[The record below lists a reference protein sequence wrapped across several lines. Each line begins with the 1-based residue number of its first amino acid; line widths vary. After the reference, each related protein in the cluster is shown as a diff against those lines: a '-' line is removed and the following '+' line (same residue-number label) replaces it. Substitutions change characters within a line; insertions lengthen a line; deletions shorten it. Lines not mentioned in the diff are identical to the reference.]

1 VPLKSEII
9 VQETLER
16 LSVAAAGLFAMRA
29 RVCVQQKR
37 RFTVALSGGST
48 PQGMYKVLAQEPF
61 LSETPWPRVHV
72 WWVDERCVA
81 PNDPWSNYGAA
92 KRQFLDR
99 VPLPPDQIHP
109 MPAEMVPEQGA
120 RHYQDALTCHFQLQ
134 AEELPAFDLICL
146 GIGTDGHTASLFPG
160 QEGLKE
166 EKRLVMAVT
175 GGDPDVDRL
184 TLTLPVI
191 NRARH
196 VVFLVAGKEKA
207 GIVKAVLGPEKPS
220 MPAQRVQ
227 PAKGRLTWI
236 LDRDAASL
244 IAAQQEEGIRL
255 TEKLHPVNESE

>member
-9 VQETLER
+9 VQESFER
-16 LSVAAAGLFAMRA
+16 LSAAAAGLFAMRA
-29 RVCVQQKR
+29 KACVQQKR

-48 PQGMYKVLAQEPF
+48 PQGMYKVLAQEPL
-61 LSETPWPRVHV
+61 LSETPWPGVHV

-81 PNDPWSNYGAA
+81 PNNPWSNYGAA
-92 KRQFLDR
+92 KRHLLDR
-99 VPLPPDQIHP
+99 VALRPDQVHP
-109 MPAEMVPEQGA
+109 MPAEMVPDQGA
-120 RHYQDALTCHFQLQ
+120 RHYQDALTRHFQLK
-134 AEELPAFDLICL
+134 AGEFPAFDLICL

-160 QEGLKE
+160 QAGAKE
-166 EKRLVMAVT
+166 EKRLVLAVK

-196 VVFLVAGKEKA
+196 VVFLVAGKDKA
-207 GIVKAVLGPEKPS
+207 EIVKAVLGPEKTS
-220 MPAQRVQ
+220 MPAQQVH

-244 IAAQQEEGIRL
+244 ISAQKGEGLEGAAD
-255 TEKLHPVNESE
+255 VA

>member
-16 LSVAAAGLFAMRA
+16 LSVAAAGLLAMRA
-29 RVCVQQKR
+29 RACVQQKG

-61 LSETPWPRVHV
+61 LSEAPWPRVHV

-81 PNDPWSNYGAA
+81 PNNPWSNYGAA
-92 KRQFLDR
+92 KRHLLDR
-99 VPLPPDQIHP
+99 VPVPPDQIHP
-109 MPAEMVPEQGA
+109 MPAEMGPEQGA
-120 RHYQDALTCHFQLQ
+120 RHYQDAMMRHFGLE
-134 AEELPAFDLICL
+134 AGEFPAFDLILL
-146 GIGTDGHTASLFPG
+146 GMGTDGHTASLFPE

-191 NRARH
+191 NQARH

-207 GIVKAVLGPEKPS
+207 GVVKAVLGPEKTS
-220 MPAQRVQ
+220 IPAQGVQ
-227 PAKGRLTWI
+227 PEKGRLTWI

-244 IAAQQEEGIRL
+244 ISAQ
-255 TEKLHPVNESE
+255 